1 MHGVHLDNDED
12 EDDDEDDL
20 FDDNYGDD
28 IDNELFLNGDADYL
42 MHDGGWIR
50 EDDRVDCKNNV
61 NMDCGSN
68 NNENDDVDY
77 LENNMN
83 LLERSKNNLNFPV
96 THDGQTSPTSAQHSC
111 LIPDIANLGFR
122 IPCDGLEEGVLVKF
136 CDGLSQDMV
145 WTNND
150 DSGQESRSYT
160 CTFCKRGFPNAQ
172 ALGGHMNVHR
182 KDRARLRESIQETL
196 IMMETTNGMTS
207 MDPARD
213 QSCSDE
219 KDDGVPMTAWTTESS
234 SLGSHLKDDGV
245 DIEKPSLKLSLCIE
259 SSSTCDSCIMSNKIS
274 SLPSSS
280 TEVDLELRL
289 GVASDT
295 TARGRVIQD

>member
-1 MHGVHLDNDED
+1 
-12 EDDDEDDL
+12 
-20 FDDNYGDD
+20 
-28 IDNELFLNGDADYL
+28 
-42 MHDGGWIR
+42 
-50 EDDRVDCKNNV
+50 
-61 NMDCGSN
+61 
-68 NNENDDVDY
+68 
-77 LENNMN
+77 
-83 LLERSKNNLNFPV
+83 
-96 THDGQTSPTSAQHSC
+96 
-111 LIPDIANLGFR
+111 
-122 IPCDGLEEGVLVKF
+122 
-136 CDGLSQDMV
+136 MV

-182 KDRARLRESIQETL
+182 KDRAMLRESIQETL

-219 KDDGVPMTAWTTESS
+219 KQDGVPMTAWTTESS
-234 SLGSHLKDDGV
+234 SFGSHLKDDGV

-259 SSSTCDSCIMSNKIS
+259 SSSTCDSCIISNKIS
-274 SLPSSS
+274 SLSSS
-280 TEVDLELRL
+280 SAEVDLELRL

-295 TARGRVIQD
+295 TAGSRVIQD